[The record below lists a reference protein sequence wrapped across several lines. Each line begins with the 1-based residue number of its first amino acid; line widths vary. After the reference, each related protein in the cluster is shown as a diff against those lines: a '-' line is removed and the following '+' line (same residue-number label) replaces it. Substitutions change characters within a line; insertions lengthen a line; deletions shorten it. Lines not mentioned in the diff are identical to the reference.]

1 MKVLFL
7 KWNGYCNEDLNDAY
21 REIGHEVI
29 SFPFDT
35 SNYRADPAYEASLIQ
50 QIHKHQPDYIFT
62 FNYFPVISRVCH
74 DQNIPYISWLYD
86 SPYISLYS
94 YTTIFPTNHIFVF
107 DKEFA
112 YEFIKNGIKTVQ
124 YLPLAANPKRLDQ
137 MNNFKSFQRSIYANK
152 TDISFVGSLYTES
165 SKSGFFRR
173 FDNLSPY
180 AKGYLDGVI
189 SAQKNVFGYNFVQE
203 TLTPSIV
210 KDMQAVCPSMPNP
223 DGVDSDEYAYAQ
235 YYINRKI
242 TSIERTELIGAIA
255 AQHPIDVYTH
265 DQSLHTPNVVLHKPV
280 DYYDTAPYVYK
291 CSKINLNI
299 SLRSI
304 KSGMPLR
311 AFDIMGAGGFLL
323 SNYQTDFFEFFI
335 PGDDFAF
342 YDSQNDLLDKIDYYL
357 HNDLERSQMAASAHD
372 KIVRSHTFV
381 HRIKEMESYLL

>member
-7 KWNGYCNEDLNDAY
+7 EWNGYCNEDFIDACH
-21 REIGHEVI
+21 ELGHKVI
-29 SFPFDT
+29 SFSFDP
-35 SNYRADPAYEASLIQ
+35 SNYRSDPSYEVSLIQ
-50 QIHKHQPDYIFT
+50 EIQKHQPNYIFT
-62 FNYFPVISRVCH
+62 FNYYPVVSKVCH
-74 DQNIPYISWLYD
+74 NQDIPYISWLYD
-86 SPYISLYS
+86 SPYITLYS

-112 YEFIKNGIKTVQ
+112 YEFIRNGIKTVH

-137 MNNFKSFQRSIYANK
+137 MNRLQFFKNSIHTNK
-152 TDISFVGSLYTES
+152 TAISFIGSLYTES
-165 SKSGFFRR
+165 NKSGFFRR
-173 FDNLSPY
+173 FDALSSY
-180 AKGYLDGVI
+180 SKGYIDGVI

-203 TLTPSIV
+203 TLTPRIV

-242 TSIERTELIGAIA
+242 TSIERTELITAIA
-255 AQHPIDVYTH
+255 TQHPIDVYTY
-265 DQSLHTPNVVLHKPV
+265 DQSIRIPNVVLHKPV
-280 DYYDTAPYVYK
+280 NYYDVAPYVYK

-311 AFDIMGAGGFLL
+311 VFDIMGAGGFLL
-323 SNYQTDFFEFFI
+323 SNFQSDFLDYFN

-342 YDSQNDLLDKIDYYL
+342 YDSQKDLIEKIDYYL
-357 HNDLERSQMAASAHD
+357 RNDAERIQMAASAHK
-372 KIVRSHTFV
+372 KIKEAHTFV
-381 HRIKEMESYLL
+381 HRIQEMESYLS